1 VLTGAKDTAGLAR
14 MHAPGSQWHHE
25 IVCFGL
31 FEYLSQGV
39 EAMCGVFNSALAA
52 VFPGAQP
59 PATLAHSLKTQAVWP
74 LTRTVALS
82 LSHTV
87 SCVHAQSMR
96 AVFFVSAVMGSRREE
111 TA

>member
-1 VLTGAKDTAGLAR
+1 

-31 FEYLSQGV
+31 FEYLSQDV

-59 PATLAHSLKTQAVWP
+59 PATVAHSLKTQVVWP
-74 LTRTVALS
+74 LTRTVTYS
-82 LSHTV
+82 FMRPRSI
-87 SCVHAQSMR
+87 HASG
-96 AVFFVSAVMGSRREE
+96 FFFSAVMGSRREE
-111 TA
+111 AA